1 MSILIPIQQINFCPN
16 CNSSHTDDITY
27 SDTVEFRGMDLDV
40 ENLRESNCQ
49 TCNYKWTNPS
59 QRSHNNSAI
68 KATYASVRD
77 ELRKK
82 QGLMTGNE
90 IATIRESLA
99 LNQREAATLFGGGY
113 NAFNKYESGEVLQ
126 SFAMD
131 RLLRLTSAVGHP
143 ALNFLKNVF
152 AAPDFFVI
160 SASKE
165 DYFRVELKMGGGGS
179 FKAKSITG
187 TSQLEKYK
195 SSLVNMGNTASAF
208 RPIIR
213 EKYFVL
219 SDREGSK
226 S

>member
-1 MSILIPIQQINFCPN
+1 MNELIPIQQNEICPK
-16 CNSSHTDDITY
+16 CKSSQTESITY

-40 ENLRESNCQ
+40 EDLQESNCQ
-49 TCNYKWTNPS
+49 ACNYKWINPS

-68 KATYASVRD
+68 KTAYASARD
-77 ELRKK
+77 ELREK

-90 IATIRESLA
+90 IAKIRESLA
-99 LNQREAATLFGGGY
+99 LNQREAATFFGGGY

-143 ALNFLKNVF
+143 ALNFLKDVF

-165 DYFRVELKMGGGGS
+165 DYSRIEIKMGSGIFINS
-179 FKAKSITG
+179 KSISG
-187 TSQLEKYK
+187 TSQFEKYQP
-195 SSLVNMGNTASAF
+195 SLHNIEKLNLPLL
-208 RPIIR
+208 PIAH
-213 EKYFVL
+213 ELYSVL
-219 SDREGSK
+219 SVREGY
-226 S
+226 